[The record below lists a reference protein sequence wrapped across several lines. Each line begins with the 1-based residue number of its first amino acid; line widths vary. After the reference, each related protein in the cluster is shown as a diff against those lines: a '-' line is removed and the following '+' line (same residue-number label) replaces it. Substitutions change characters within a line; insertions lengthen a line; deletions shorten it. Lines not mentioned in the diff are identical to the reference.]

1 MGERLLILMNI
12 FSCQEKFKCKK
23 IKGKSAMKKVG
34 SRQKEKKVGSLQ
46 YDRYSNLSTLG
57 TS

>member
-1 MGERLLILMNI
+1 MNI